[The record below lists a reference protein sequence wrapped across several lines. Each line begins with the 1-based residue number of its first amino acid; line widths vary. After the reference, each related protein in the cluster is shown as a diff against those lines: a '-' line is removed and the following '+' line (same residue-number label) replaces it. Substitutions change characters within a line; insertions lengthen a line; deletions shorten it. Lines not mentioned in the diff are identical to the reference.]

1 MAATPIFMQVTSFL
15 STMSVTMSFIYEH
28 TNNSDNDDDADDD
41 ADDER
46 GTFKGI
52 DREVIILICKLDL
65 EIESL
70 RF

>member
-1 MAATPIFMQVTSFL
+1 MY
-15 STMSVTMSFIYEH
+15 TMSDTMSFTTEN
-28 TNNSDNDDDADDD
+28 TNNSDNDDD

-52 DREVIILICKLDL
+52 DREAIILICKLDL

-70 RF
+70 RFRVTLLGSFLAQVESSL